1 VTVAVSK
8 PWLIGGAP
16 PSSAQ
21 RFYPAEEPEQPTEAP
36 YALLPAE
43 ARRAVPAFGGAG
55 QTDATWRVF
64 NGALPRNVITVG
76 PGFQVF

>member
-8 PWLIGGAP
+8 SWLIGGVP

-21 RFYPAEEPEQPTEAP
+21 RFYPAEKPEQPAEAP

-43 ARRAVPAFGGAG
+43 ARRAVPAFGGTG
-55 QTDATWRVF
+55 PTDATWSVF